1 MWNLKKKYTNKLIY
15 KMEVESQKQNTS
27 LWLPR
32 GRGGGSL
39 GLTYTRACMLSHV
52 QLFAAP
58 WTATH
63 QAPLSMG
70 FPRQEYWSGVP
81 FLPPGDL
88 PDLGIEPVSPA
99 LGDGFSTS
107 ESPGKPERFSTNCD
121 KSEITG

>member
-63 QAPLSMG
+63 QAPLSME
-70 FPRQEYWSGVP
+70 FSRQEYWSGVP
-81 FLPPGDL
+81 FPIPGDL
-88 PDLGIEPVSPA
+88 HGPGIKPWVCISVSLASPA
-99 LGDGFSTS
+99 LSGRSLPLVP
-107 ESPGKPERFSTNCD
+107 PG
-121 KSEITG
+121 

>member
-1 MWNLKKKYTNKLIY
+1 
-15 KMEVESQKQNTS
+15 MEVKSQMQNTI
-27 LWLPR
+27 LGLPR

-52 QLFAAP
+52 QLFATP
-58 WTATH
+58 WTVTH

-70 FPRQEYWSGVP
+70 YSRQEYWSGLP

-88 PDLGIEPVSPA
+88 PNLGKEPVSPA
-99 LGDGFSTS
+99 LGGGFSTS
-107 ESPGKPERFSTNCD
+107 ESPGKPERFSTNCE